1 MSSRKTDTAFILRF
15 MFALRFLWQKAKL
28 ILLRSL
34 LPQCRRSRH
43 VQQKNR
49 YSLYPQVHVC
59 ATISLAKSKT
69 DSPKKPAT
77 SMPSVKTCPAEK
89 QHRAYR
95 NCPGCRRHG
104 TEGRTLMS
112 LRTLPSKALSSI
124 QRDPPRGSF
133 RIRPSLRTARR
144 TAAVGGLAGVG
155 WMADASFQ
163 TRCGCS
169 LTSAPCLTRCAGVIF
184 KCTWQFVC
192 YLIFINCLSKTFIDN
207 VQAKISRY
215 TLTRITSWDIKTRQT
230 TSKQV
235 NTSLRL
241 KINHNLW

>member
-1 MSSRKTDTAFILRF
+1 MEESDNDAQIFRLAPALFRFRGIPAVGRIGLRTGYGRVTNLLRTGYGRGYGLVAEQEMRGLQV

-34 LPQCRRSRH
+34 LPECRRSRH

-104 TEGRTLMS
+104 TEGRTLTS

-144 TAAVGGLAGVG
+144 TAAVGGVAGVG

-184 KCTWQFVC
+184 KCT
-192 YLIFINCLSKTFIDN
+192 
-207 VQAKISRY
+207 
-215 TLTRITSWDIKTRQT
+215 
-230 TSKQV
+230 
-235 NTSLRL
+235 
-241 KINHNLW
+241 